1 MTNLTHLFKAGQKVR
16 SNKMK
21 QNYNVILEKGDYAL
35 IERGVLNPEYAV
47 VYGLVPENERKY
59 KGSDWS
65 GTVSYTRHNVE
76 GLAATLDLFRS
87 RTEIDYITRQRLEEL
102 VTKFK
107 DGLFGTDLED
117 EEYEEFF
124 TDECKMEDYE
134 KEFFGIKEKE

>member
-1 MTNLTHLFKAGQKVR
+1 
-16 SNKMK
+16 MK

-59 KGSDWS
+59 KGSDWG
-65 GTVSYTRHNVE
+65 GTVSYTRHNAE

-102 VTKFK
+102 ASKFK
-107 DGLFGTDLED
+107 DGLFGAVLDQ
-117 EEYEEFF
+117 EEYNEFF
-124 TDECKMEDYE
+124 LDECEMNEE
-134 KEFFGIKEKE
+134 ELEFFGIEMESEEE